1 MFTPNL
7 LIDTVQNVKRTATNA
22 VIKDETLNKAAHNF
36 IDAQT
41 AFAKMLTEN
50 AMSII
55 SDIQSKQTSFFYP
68 KKNG

>member
-7 LIDTVQNVKRTATNA
+7 LIDTVQNAKRTVTNT

>member
-7 LIDTVQNVKRTATNA
+7 IIDTVQNAKRTATNA

-41 AFAKMLTEN
+41 AFAKMLTDN
-50 AMSII
+50 AMELSKHFVE
-55 SDIQSKQTSFFYP
+55 KQTSFFYP
-68 KKNG
+68 KSK